1 MVKPCI
7 YQALQ
12 VTTNENVVELI
23 LARKGEIAHESL
35 VVRNSVP
42 QSFLYCIMRH
52 LVIVWLNGG
61 SFHSSVSRGRR
72 YLPGAF

>member
-23 LARKGEIAHESL
+23 LACKSVIAHESL

-42 QSFLYCIMRH
+42 QSFLFQFNI
-52 LVIVWLNGG
+52 L
-61 SFHSSVSRGRR
+61 FT
-72 YLPGAF
+72 A